1 MKKIKHLYALFIIS
15 AFTLG
20 SLSVEGQTT
29 TPPPP
34 ENNNINPNNNPAPV
48 SPVQEVAPTPPQKPV
63 QPAQKPVTP
72 APAPHRTVTKKD
84 PNTDANKNMFLVR
97 DSTIRKDSIN
107 NRK

>member
-1 MKKIKHLYALFIIS
+1 MKKIKKLCAFFILS

-20 SLSVEGQTT
+20 SINVIGQTT

-34 ENNNINPNNNPAPV
+34 NNDNINPGNNPAPV
-48 SPVQEVAPTPPQKPV
+48 SPVPEAAPTPPQKPV
-63 QPAQKPVTP
+63 QPAQKPITP

-84 PNTDANKNMFLVR
+84 PNTDGKKTMYLVP